1 MNILNK
7 KYINTFIVILF
18 LSLISLFF
26 YFLSRE
32 EGFEFS
38 KNEVGDNKK
47 ENIIKDN
54 DKMSEES
61 ESGNIIN
68 ESTEFALDVPDDFSL
83 VLYAE
88 SLGKVRNLVSAPS
101 GVIASLMTA
110 GQVVYLPDLDL
121 NYKADEKIVLAEDLY
136 NPHGLLEYCP
146 SEDFCKFYI
155 AETDAVSIYDYD
167 KNKVSLTNPQK
178 IIDLPDDGGHYTRSL
193 ALANVEGEDK
203 LLISVGSKCDVCV
216 EDDWRR
222 AKVLQSNLDGSNL
235 EVFAEGLRNSVY
247 IKENPFTGEIWGTD
261 MGRDWLGDNL
271 PPEEVN
277 IIKKGGDYGWPFCYG
292 EKIHDT
298 EFDKNT
304 YIRDPCEDTI
314 APHISMPAHIAPLG
328 LDFIPQ
334 ENWPEEYQYNLLV
347 AQHGSWNSSVPV
359 GYKVVRMKLNS
370 EGDFLG
376 KEDFVSGFIKNGEV
390 AGRPADILVS
400 DDGRIYLS
408 DDGAGRI
415 FVIFYQGE

>member
-7 KYINTFIVILF
+7 KYINAFIVILF

-32 EGFEFS
+32 DGFELS
-38 KNEVGDNKK
+38 KKEAGENKK
-47 ENIIKDN
+47 ENIIKGN

-61 ESGNIIN
+61 ESGNMIN
-68 ESTEFALDVPDDFSL
+68 ESAEFGLDIPDDFVL

-88 SLGKVRNLVSAPS
+88 RLGKVRNLVSAPS
-101 GVIASLMTA
+101 GIIASLMSA
-110 GQVVYLPDLDL
+110 GQVVYLPDLNDDA
-121 NYKADEKIVLAEDLY
+121 KADEKIVLAEGLY

-146 SEDFCKFYI
+146 REDFCKFYI
-155 AETDAVSIYDYD
+155 AETNAVKVYDYD
-167 KNKVSLTNPQK
+167 KNNISLSNPQK

-193 ALANVEGEDK
+193 ALTSIEGEDK
-203 LLISVGSKCDVCV
+203 LLISVGSKCNVCI

-222 AKVLQSNLDGSNL
+222 AKVLQSDLDGANL

-247 IKENPFTGEIWGTD
+247 IKENPATGEIWGTD
-261 MGRDWLGDNL
+261 MGRDWLGDDL

-277 IIKKGGDYGWPFCYG
+277 IIRKGGNYGWPYCYG

-298 EFDKNT
+298 DFDKNI

-314 APHISMPAHIAPLG
+314 APHIPMPAHIAPLG
-328 LDFIPQ
+328 LDFFAQ
-334 ENWPEEYQYNLLV
+334 EGWPEEYWHDLLV

-376 KEDFVSGFIKNGEV
+376 EEDFVSGFIKNGEV
-390 AGRPADILVS
+390 TGRPADILVS
-400 DDGRIYLS
+400 DNGRIYLS